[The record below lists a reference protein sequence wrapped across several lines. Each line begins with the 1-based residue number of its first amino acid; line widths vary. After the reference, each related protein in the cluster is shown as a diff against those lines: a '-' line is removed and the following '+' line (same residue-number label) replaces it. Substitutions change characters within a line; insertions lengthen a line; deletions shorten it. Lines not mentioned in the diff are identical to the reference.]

1 MKQLTEVK
9 LLSSRKSTRK
19 IRGKVVDKWKE
30 KSWYQVMS
38 PGYIVE
44 KSLGETPASDPELLH
59 GRVIEMAKLGVVD
72 DLFNDINLKIR
83 FRISAVEGNIC
94 RTEFAGHEIAK
105 EQIRSQIRR
114 NRTKIESIQN
124 VSTKDKAR
132 LRVSSIV
139 VTPKRCGTSTQKIVR
154 KTIND
159 LIKTRAKEQ
168 VFTDFAKNMVNG
180 SIAKE
185 VQEAV
190 NKIFPVIM
198 VDIRKSKVLSLPS

>member
-19 IRGKVVDKWKE
+19 SRSKVVDKWKE

-44 KSLGETPASDPELLH
+44 KSLGETPASDPELLS
-59 GRVIEMAKLGVVD
+59 GRVIEMAKLGVLD
-72 DLFNDINLKIR
+72 DMFNDINLKIR
-83 FRISAVEGNIC
+83 FRITAVEGNVC
-94 RTEFAGHEIAK
+94 RTEFAGHEVAK

-114 NRTKIESIQN
+114 NRSKIESIQN
-124 VSTKDKAR
+124 VTTKDRAR

-139 VTPKRCGTSTQKIVR
+139 ITPMRCGTSTQKIVR
-154 KTIND
+154 KTIGD

-180 SIAKE
+180 DIARE
-185 VQEAV
+185 VREAV
-190 NKIFPVIM
+190 NKIFPV
-198 VDIRKSKVLSLPS
+198 VLADIRKSKVLTLPS

>member
-19 IRGKVVDKWKE
+19 SRSKVVDKWKE

-38 PGYIVE
+38 AGYIAE
-44 KSLGETPASDPELLH
+44 KTLGETPASDPELLH
-59 GRVIEMAKLGVVD
+59 GRVIEMAKLGIVD
-72 DLFNDINLKIR
+72 DMFHDINLKIR
-83 FRISAVEGNIC
+83 FKITAVEGNIC

-114 NRTKIESIQN
+114 NRSKIESIQN
-124 VSTKDKAR
+124 VFTKDRAR

-139 VTPKRCGTSTQKIVR
+139 ITPMRCGTSTQKVVR
-154 KTIND
+154 KTIGD
-159 LIKTRAKEQ
+159 LIKTRAREQ
-168 VFTDFAKNMVNG
+168 VFTDFALNMVNG
-180 SIAKE
+180 SISRE

-190 NKIFPVIM
+190 NKIFPVVM
-198 VDIRKSKVLSLPS
+198 VDIRKSKVLTLPS